1 MPVVSKASDNKDT
14 PLIRDVAGIILAGGK
29 STRYGRNKA
38 LVSVDGIPLIG
49 RVIRVMRAIFQDII
63 LITNTPDEY
72 AHLGIPMYG
81 DLIKGLGPMGGVHTG
96 LSVITHE
103 AGFFVA
109 CDMPFLNKDLIRY
122 IVRERDRFDVV
133 VPRVSGM
140 VEALHALYDRRC
152 LPVVESLIDSKQYQ
166 TLRVFNEV
174 SVRYVEEVEIRSFDP
189 ELRSFVNINRPQELR
204 RLKSQ

>member
-1 MPVVSKASDNKDT
+1 MPVASKASDNKDT
-14 PLIRDVAGIILAGGK
+14 PLIKDVTGIILAGGK

-38 LVSVDGIPLIG
+38 LESLNGTSLIG
-49 RVIRVMRAIFQDII
+49 RVISVMRAIFQDII

-72 AHLGIPMYG
+72 AHLGFPMYG
-81 DLIKGLGPMGGVHTG
+81 DLIKGLGPIGGVYTG
-96 LSVITHE
+96 LSVIAHD

-109 CDMPFLNKDLIRY
+109 CDMPLLNKDLIRY
-122 IVRERDRFDVV
+122 IVKKRDHFDVV

-152 LPVVESLIDSKQYQ
+152 LPVVKSLIDSKQYQ

-174 SVRYVEEVEIRSFDP
+174 SVRYVEEAEISSFDP

-204 RLKSQ
+204 RLERQ